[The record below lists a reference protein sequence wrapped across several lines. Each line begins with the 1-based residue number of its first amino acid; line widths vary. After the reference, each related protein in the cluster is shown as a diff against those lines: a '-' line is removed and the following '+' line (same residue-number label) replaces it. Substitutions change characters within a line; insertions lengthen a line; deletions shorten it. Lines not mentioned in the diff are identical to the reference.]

1 MASTCEVPSTRSLS
15 LSPSAIGAPPGVGL
29 VSVSRADCF
38 RGRVHFHTLFLDSY
52 WSTGY
57 SWNSIGRWS
66 RERERKAWRA
76 TCRRLDASSTLGTAV
91 REVRV
96 AHEIPIGKE
105 EDGWNAFESQKERF
119 GRVRPRNFE
128 HVAHVCTVLVLQEGG
143 AISARGPSV
152 RLVFVRFS
160 IRPRRTR
167 RGRTEDGARVLR
179 LCRCDAAARVA
190 TRLGSLRVDPTGSDG
205 QPRVDPSHLPP
216 SYGRLGFPSPS
227 IARPS
232 VGDPFSPAP
241 SAAGWV
247 RLIHSW
253 GAFGSGSPPNRTS
266 SLRPTNRSG
275 LFRSTVSRSSG
286 PFVRETETKPTW
298 TWRTAAA
305 VARRGSWRT
314 SQRPSSTCT
323 TSEAR
328 AWRPSWR
335 AEGWCR
341 AQHRARAE
349 RARRRSHV
357 PAEPRSPWRKK
368 PPRTRPRRPQH
379 LRTTRDSRTRGSRSS
394 WTSSTSSS
402 KLVTKSQETYCAS
415 TTVAPTWTSAP
426 SPPHSCRRTKS
437 ALARSRGC
445 VSKHGRKR
453 SKPSRSHAMRRKTH
467 VEGWR
472 STRDGAGVGR
482 WTEKLT

>member
-1 MASTCEVPSTRSLS
+1 MTSRPIDRFRCRCLRLVRRQVLVSFRCHVPIAFGVGFTFTDCSFHLIGRRVIRGNRLVGGVDKGRGRLGEPRARAWTLPRRLEQQCARSGWRTRSLS
-15 LSPSAIGAPPGVGL
+15 ARRKTAGTRLNRKRSGSDECGHGISNTSPTCARYSSSRKEERSPHEVHR
-29 VSVSRADCF
+29 SVSSSFASHPSTTNAQGTDGGWCSCF
-38 RGRVHFHTLFLDSY
+38 ALVQVRCSCTCNHT
-52 WSTGY
+52 
-57 SWNSIGRWS
+57 
-66 RERERKAWRA
+66 
-76 TCRRLDASSTLGTAV
+76 
-91 REVRV
+91 
-96 AHEIPIGKE
+96 
-105 EDGWNAFESQKERF
+105 
-119 GRVRPRNFE
+119 PR
-128 HVAHVCTVLVLQEGG
+128 
-143 AISARGPSV
+143 
-152 RLVFVRFS
+152 
-160 IRPRRTR
+160 
-167 RGRTEDGARVLR
+167 
-179 LCRCDAAARVA
+179 
-190 TRLGSLRVDPTGSDG
+190 
-205 QPRVDPSHLPP
+205 
-216 SYGRLGFPSPS
+216 FPSSGSHWVRWAATVRSKPFASLVRTPWVSSGS
-227 IARPS
+227 IPRPS

-286 PFVRETETKPTW
+286 PFVRETGTKPRR

-328 AWRPSWR
+328 AWRPSRR

-349 RARRRSHV
+349 QARRRSHV

-368 PPRTRPRRPQH
+368 PLRTRPRRPQH
-379 LRTTRDSRTRGSRSS
+379 LRTTKDSRTRGSRSS

-402 KLVTKSQETYCAS
+402 KLVTKSQETSCAS

-437 ALARSRGC
+437 ALARSQGC

-453 SKPSRSHAMRRKTH
+453 SKRSRFHAMRRKTH

-472 STRDGAGVGR
+472 ATRDGEGVER
-482 WTEKLT
+482 WTVKLT